1 VVSGSEDHKIYLW
14 DVQSRE
20 VVQVLE
26 GHTGMHGSLIILS
39 DAETDHCQ
47 DYVLAIATHPTKSI
61 IASGAIHSDL
71 GIRLWFDESIPALK
85 LNGTGT

>member
-1 VVSGSEDHKIYLW
+1 MVSGSEDHKIYLW
-14 DVQSRE
+14 DVQSRD

-26 GHTGMHGSLIILS
+26 GHTGTHDSLFS
-39 DAETDHCQ
+39 EAGADCCQ

-71 GIRLWFDESIPALK
+71 GIRLWFDEPIPALK